1 MRSRRSDPAVRT
13 LHSTAAFVRA
23 GAAIAE
29 SPASATVGTVEPRSL
44 IEPLRKILA
53 RVKGHYLQASAVDI
67 DMTERLIEVQG
78 LNGVRQ
84 RPSATLNAQDENF
97 YVP

>member
-1 MRSRRSDPAVRT
+1 VREAATASD
-13 LHSTAAFVRA
+13 
-23 GAAIAE
+23 IA
-29 SPASATVGTVEPRSL
+29 ASATVGTVEPRSL

-67 DMTERLIEVQG
+67 DMTERLIEVKG
-78 LNGVRQ
+78 LNGVR
-84 RPSATLNAQDENF
+84 RVPSAALIAQDENF

>member
-1 MRSRRSDPAVRT
+1 MREAATASD
-13 LHSTAAFVRA
+13 
-23 GAAIAE
+23 IA
-29 SPASATVGTVEPRSL
+29 ASATVGTVEPRSL

-67 DMTERLIEVQG
+67 DMTERLIEVKG
-78 LNGVRQ
+78 LNGVR
-84 RPSATLNAQDENF
+84 RALSAALIAQDENF